1 MSGGAIKKYQVG
13 SVCSTRVEHNLMK
26 TWKRA
31 GYSLVAE
38 YLARKCKALSLI
50 PKKSNDK
57 STMKEVR
64 EQAVGRVEGDH
75 IIDHPIGAL

>member
-1 MSGGAIKKYQVG
+1 MSGGATEKYQVE
-13 SVCSTRVEHNLMK
+13 SVCSAGVQHIVK

-31 GYSLVAE
+31 GYNLGAE

-57 STMKEVR
+57 PTMKEVR
-64 EQAVGRVEGDH
+64 EQAVGRVGE
-75 IIDHPIGAL
+75 